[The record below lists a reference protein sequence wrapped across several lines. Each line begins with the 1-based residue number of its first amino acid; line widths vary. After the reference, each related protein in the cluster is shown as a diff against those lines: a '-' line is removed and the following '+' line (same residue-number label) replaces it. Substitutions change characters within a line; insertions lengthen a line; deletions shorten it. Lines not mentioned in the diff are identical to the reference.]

1 MAFFFI
7 SFMLDSMQ
15 GLLKA
20 SFNTVMQ
27 IMLLGMILTL
37 LSSQANAIEVGDH
50 LPLGQ
55 IQSIQ
60 GETFTSEHWTKRN
73 TVVQVWATWC
83 SYCRTQN
90 KYLQQLRQK
99 VPAEQLNIVTISVDR
114 RAESAKDYMEKNQYT
129 FPVVMMTPE
138 LSKAIGKRRGV
149 PELYVINPQGRVIQ
163 KDYGLMVDLDFFDLA
178 RYAKK

>member
-1 MAFFFI
+1 MACFFI
-7 SFMLDSMQ
+7 SFMLNSMQ
-15 GLLKA
+15 GLLKSSSNA
-20 SFNTVMQ
+20 VKQ
-27 IMLLGMILTL
+27 IMLLGMLFTF
-37 LSSQANAIEVGDH
+37 LSSQATAIEVGDQ

-60 GETFTSEHWTKRN
+60 GEIFTPEHWAKRN
-73 TVVQVWATWC
+73 TIVQVWATWC

-90 KYLQQLRQK
+90 KYLQQLREK
-99 VPAEQLNIVTISVDR
+99 LPAEHLNIVTISIDR
-114 RAESAKDYMEKNQYT
+114 RAESAKDYMERNQYT

>member
-15 GLLKA
+15 GLLK
-20 SFNTVMQ
+20 SSSNTVKQ
-27 IMLLGMILTL
+27 IMLLGMFLTL
-37 LSSQANAIEVGDH
+37 LSSQVNAIEVGDR
-50 LPLGQ
+50 LSLGQ

-60 GETFTSEHWTKRN
+60 GETFTPEHWDKRN

-99 VPAEQLNIVTISVDR
+99 LPAEQLNIIS
-114 RAESAKDYMEKNQYT
+114 
-129 FPVVMMTPE
+129 P
-138 LSKAIGKRRGV
+138 LSNNLILIG
-149 PELYVINPQGRVIQ
+149 
-163 KDYGLMVDLDFFDLA
+163 
-178 RYAKK
+178 